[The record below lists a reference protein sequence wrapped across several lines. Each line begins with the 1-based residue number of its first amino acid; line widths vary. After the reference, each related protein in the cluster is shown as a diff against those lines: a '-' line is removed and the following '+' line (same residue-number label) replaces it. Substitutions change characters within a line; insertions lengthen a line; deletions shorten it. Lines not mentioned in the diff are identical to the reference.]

1 MRLSASGEPSCRSP
15 KNLKKSAAA
24 SSRGPRSSGARQ
36 RRCPQDHRHPG
47 PLLPRPKAAPLS
59 GRRVQAHLNPRGPR
73 RACDGPDHAVRRY
86 DEDGAPVRGQPPD
99 RLLRG
104 IRAGPA
110 RKRVT
115 QETPLICPAA
125 GIPRT
130 GKGPDRDEDPELP
143 AVCDRAPSGYRLRQV
158 RGGAVSGSPTGEFRT
173 GATKPGH
180 LPLPG
185 AGEDRPGQRTS
196 DVSGH

>member
-1 MRLSASGEPSCRSP
+1 M
-15 KNLKKSAAA
+15 
-24 SSRGPRSSGARQ
+24 
-36 RRCPQDHRHPG
+36 
-47 PLLPRPKAAPLS
+47 
-59 GRRVQAHLNPRGPR
+59 
-73 RACDGPDHAVRRY
+73 
-86 DEDGAPVRGQPPD
+86 RGQPPD

-130 GKGPDRDEDPELP
+130 GKGPDRDEDPEASGRVRPGPFRLP
-143 AVCDRAPSGYRLRQV
+143 VAASQGGRGSGV
-158 RGGAVSGSPTGEFRT
+158 PTGEFRT

-180 LPLPG
+180 LPRPG